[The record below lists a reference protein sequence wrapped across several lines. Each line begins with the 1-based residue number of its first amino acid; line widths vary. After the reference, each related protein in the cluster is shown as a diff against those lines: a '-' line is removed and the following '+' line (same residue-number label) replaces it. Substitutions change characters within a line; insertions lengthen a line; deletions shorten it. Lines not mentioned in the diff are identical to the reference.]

1 MAERKQEQKEGR
13 KKRGGEGGRRVII
26 IGLAVG
32 DGVVLLLGGTCV
44 FEGGVG
50 WRLWGKCRGH

>member
-44 FEGGVG
+44 
-50 WRLWGKCRGH
+50 